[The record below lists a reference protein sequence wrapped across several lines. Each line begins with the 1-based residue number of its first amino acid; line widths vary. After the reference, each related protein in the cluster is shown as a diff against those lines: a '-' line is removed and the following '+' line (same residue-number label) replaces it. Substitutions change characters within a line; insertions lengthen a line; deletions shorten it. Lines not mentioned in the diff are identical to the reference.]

1 MVKLV
6 SGNFARREEAWRL
19 LADADAD
26 VALLQEAVPPPG
38 HVAGRLNVDAAPCD
52 PATTLRHYVR
62 LSTSARAKAVAGLD
76 QVTRAA
82 IGRGGEA
89 PRRHS
94 ASLRQRRRARQ
105 PPQPVLRWPSSIRP
119 DCRFGLR
126 RRRFPAGLATSW
138 RLWYSWRAAGV
149 GKPLQMAIMP
159 S

>member
-6 SGNFARREEAWRL
+6 SGNIARGEEAWRL

-82 IGRGGEA
+82 IGRGGED
-89 PRRHS
+89 PRRYS
-94 ASLRQRRRARQ
+94 ASLRQQRRRARR
-105 PPQPVLRWPSSIRP
+105 PPQLVLRWPSSIRSA
-119 DCRFGLR
+119 CRFGLP
-126 RRRFPAGLATSW
+126 RRRFPAG
-138 RLWYSWRAAGV
+138 
-149 GKPLQMAIMP
+149 
-159 S
+159 